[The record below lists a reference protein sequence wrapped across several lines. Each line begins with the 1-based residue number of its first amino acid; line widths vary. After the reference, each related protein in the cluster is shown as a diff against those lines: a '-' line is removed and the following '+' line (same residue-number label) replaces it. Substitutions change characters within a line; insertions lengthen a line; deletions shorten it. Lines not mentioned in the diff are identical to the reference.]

1 MKAKLA
7 RTAFEYGVI
16 TVATLLLVVGVYF
29 FKFPNNFS
37 FGGVTGI
44 AVVLSAM
51 SKASAS
57 SYTFIINMALLV
69 LGFLFLGKSFGAKTV
84 YVSVLTSVGLSAL
97 EKLFPMSAPLT
108 TEPVLELIFAIF
120 LPALSAAILF
130 NIGASGGGTDIIA
143 MILKKYTSVPIGTA
157 LFLVDCVIVISSCF
171 VFDIQTGLFSLTGL
185 LAKSL
190 VIDNVIESI
199 NRCKVFLIVCDDPD
213 PICEF
218 IYRDLKRSATVYKA
232 HGAFTHNQKM
242 IIMSVMKRGQ
252 AVQLRNFVKRYQ
264 PGAFI
269 AIVNSSEIIGKGFRG
284 LNCESHGDRY
294 GGLQTPNEKTRRR
307 IMPH

>member
-157 LFLVDCVIVISSCF
+157 LFLVDCVIVISS
-171 VFDIQTGLFSLTGL
+171 
-185 LAKSL
+185 
-190 VIDNVIESI
+190 
-199 NRCKVFLIVCDDPD
+199 
-213 PICEF
+213 
-218 IYRDLKRSATVYKA
+218 YKA

-284 LNCESHGDRY
+284 LN
-294 GGLQTPNEKTRRR
+294 
-307 IMPH
+307 